1 MQGPR
6 ARENQNSENRLLEQK
21 HGERLDIGTTGKAG
35 KADPAMATV
44 GEIDGAENKGG
55 KEAIS
60 QNAYKGGTWK
70 QLRELATALRE
81 QQR

>member
-6 ARENQNSENRLLEQK
+6 ARGNQNSENKLLEQK

-55 KEAIS
+55 
-60 QNAYKGGTWK
+60 
-70 QLRELATALRE
+70 
-81 QQR
+81 